1 MNDLDTK
8 ERMMPLLI
16 IQMSYQMMMLNL
28 YMGKK
33 TIMGMI
39 IYFLYV
45 IRNAKDER
53 GKNNGGGEGDDL
65 INYKG
70 IYFNDD

>member
-1 MNDLDTK
+1 
-8 ERMMPLLI
+8 
-16 IQMSYQMMMLNL
+16 
-28 YMGKK
+28 MGKK